1 MSKQNWRIGLTVVLI
16 ILACFAFWNTLKLW
30 TMSEAE
36 QAEMQ
41 ENDPGGLLTLQQKA
55 IRLGLDLQ
63 GGIHVVLRVKLEE
76 IDPAGHDDAVE
87 RAIQIIRNRVDGLGV
102 AEPVI
107 QKQGNDRIIVDL
119 PGYTDADRAEELIGH
134 QQQIEFISHNHHD
147 SQYGQNIME
156 SSNSRSYTRTE
167 IKTDPNIKN
176 DSNQ

>member
-1 MSKQNWRIGLTVVLI
+1 MSKQNWRIGLTVILI
-16 ILACFAFWNTLKLW
+16 ILACVAFWNTFELW
-30 TMSEAE
+30 TMSDTE

-119 PGYTDADRAEELIGH
+119 PGYTDADRAEELIG
-134 QQQIEFISHNHHD
+134 QTALLEFKLLETLDNA
-147 SQYGQNIME
+147 NLLLA
-156 SSNSRSYTRTE
+156 
-167 IKTDPNIKN
+167 
-176 DSNQ
+176 